1 MTAQRYELRIPDNC
15 LRGIARAWIFAAVG
29 GLLLSGLFVLLIVA
43 SRTPGIERLFPLEN
57 FFHLAIVVHV
67 DLSVLVWFAAFAAAL
82 WTLVSR
88 PAWPRLAWAGF
99 TIAVTGATLLALSP
113 FQPGVAVMSNYV
125 PVLENSTFFVGVTVF
140 GAGVLISAMRSLCL
154 PLSMGARPDAHAV
167 MRFGVQTGVIALI
180 LAGVLFVWS
189 YVSIPDFLT
198 GSQYYEVLFWGGGHV
213 LQFAWVQL
221 MLVAWL
227 WLAGASGV
235 QLPISPRLVMLVLLA
250 GILPAFLAV
259 WGYLLFDIGSP
270 EHRRFF
276 VWLMA
281 AGGGLAAGPMALA
294 LLYGWRRSPSATDR
308 GSRGLRHALVFSI
321 LLFGVGGMLGFLITD
336 SNTIIPAHY
345 HGCIVAITLAFM
357 ALTLHLLPQF
367 GFARADSRLV
377 LALPWTYGTGQLLHV
392 AGLAFAGGHGA
403 QRKTAVAQQGLEGL
417 AQVAG
422 MAVMG
427 IGGLIAVTGGILFLL
442 AFARAVRGRRAPV
455 LPGTVRQVG

>member
-1 MTAQRYELRIPDNC
+1 MTLQRYELRIPDNF
-15 LRGIARAWIFAAVG
+15 LGGIARAWLFAAVG

-43 SRTPGIERLFPLEN
+43 SRTPGLERLFPFEN

-82 WTLVSR
+82 WTVASR
-88 PAWPRLAWAGF
+88 PAWPRLAWGAF
-99 TIAVTGATLLALSP
+99 AVAVSGAVLLALSP
-113 FQPGVAVMSNYV
+113 FRPGTAYMTNYV
-125 PVLENSTFFVGVTVF
+125 PVLENSTFLAGAIVF
-140 GAGVLISAMRSLCL
+140 AAGIMASALRSLCL
-154 PLSMGARPDAHAV
+154 PLPAAVRPAETAV
-167 MRFGVQTGVIALI
+167 MRFGVHTGVIALV
-180 LAGVLFVWS
+180 LAGGLFLWS
-189 YVSIPDFLT
+189 WVSMPDFLA

-227 WLAGASGV
+227 WLAGASG
-235 QLPISPRLVMLVLLA
+235 LRPAIGPRWLLLLLLA
-250 GILPAFLAV
+250 GVLPAFLAV
-259 WGYLLFDIGSP
+259 WGYLRFDVGSP

-276 VWLMA
+276 IWLMA
-281 AGGGLAAGPMALA
+281 AGGGLAAGPLGLA
-294 LLYGWRRSPSATDR
+294 LLHAWWRGPPTADR
-308 GSRGLRHALVFSI
+308 GRRGLRHALVFSV

-357 ALTLHLLPQF
+357 ALALHLLPQF
-367 GFARADSRLV
+367 GFGTADSRLV

-427 IGGLIAVTGGILFLL
+427 VGGLIAVAGGILFVT
-442 AFARAVRGRRAPV
+442 AFARALRARRTPA
-455 LPGTVRQVG
+455 LPGTAEQAG